1 MCLRG
6 LPATAGLTID
16 PSNFSFNL
24 FFSFILGE
32 TTLKVARL
40 LLEHGADNFARC
52 DKFFLP
58 LHFASYVGNAE
69 LVLLLLKYVK
79 TKSDVRTISE
89 EITPMHVAARAGHL
103 NVVKALLD
111 AEIDP
116 NTPDINGFTPLH
128 LASDMGHSRVV
139 QHLLQAGASPKSRTK
154 GLDLPIHL
162 AAARGHTESI
172 KMLVEADPSLASAP
186 DKEKNTVLHY
196 CCRTQNLDAVK
207 VVLPIVGP
215 SGLTAANMSRD
226 TPLHWAC
233 YHGAAEVLIHVLS
246 SKGSTGFSQIA
257 MLENVFGETLLH
269 AAATFGRSPLLL
281 TTLLGR
287 PGADVNVQG
296 HDGHTPLHSA
306 CYHGHAAAALQLI
319 EAGADLRIRTYD
331 ERETCAMWCHQQGYD
346 DLLRVIQHMAL
357 QYAQRDVRIIP
368 IETAASP
375 SSNRNSSSHAKTT
388 TGIRTPS
395 GDIRGGSGSC
405 ESASDVEIDG
415 VGNPIPKSNS
425 GELDEKE
432 WHQLV
437 TEVTGLPM
445 PSPLGRIRSITAR
458 KSEVSQLKNVL
469 PKHLQVDLKDVTF
482 VGVVASGS
490 FGQVY
495 RASYKGQVVAAKRY
509 KSENFRVKSDVDMYC
524 RECQMLSL
532 LDHPNVLR
540 FIGASVDE
548 PSKFAILTE
557 FVEGGSL
564 YGILHVQHRTLDLPT
579 NLNLAHGISKGMSYL
594 HSLDPPI
601 MHRDLN
607 SHNILFGGV
616 STAVIADFGEGRFF
630 KRYRGHSPCDMT
642 IQPGNLRWMAP
653 EVSLRSSGYTLKA
666 DVFSYGLV
674 VWELMSRRVPF
685 EDMKPAEAAFSM
697 ANANLRPAIPQS
709 CPDHLVKLISKCW
722 QAQASKRPAFRDV
735 ARWLENSYAS
745 TVQPSPFTAGAGAGA
760 GTGYT
765 GSGLVLASAE
775 PYHHQPA
782 KTSQLASTPAAII
795 SRSDS
800 IERINAEMM
809 APQDLSS
816 GSMPLMMVGNYPE
829 PDAHVLAGYVIDV
842 NVSRP
847 AQQKPSP

>member
-306 CYHGHAAAALQLI
+306 CYHGHAA
-319 EAGADLRIRTYD
+319 G
-331 ERETCAMWCHQQGYD
+331 
-346 DLLRVIQHMAL
+346 
-357 QYAQRDVRIIP
+357 
-368 IETAASP
+368 
-375 SSNRNSSSHAKTT
+375 
-388 TGIRTPS
+388 
-395 GDIRGGSGSC
+395 
-405 ESASDVEIDG
+405 
-415 VGNPIPKSNS
+415 
-425 GELDEKE
+425 
-432 WHQLV
+432 
-437 TEVTGLPM
+437 
-445 PSPLGRIRSITAR
+445 
-458 KSEVSQLKNVL
+458 
-469 PKHLQVDLKDVTF
+469 
-482 VGVVASGS
+482 
-490 FGQVY
+490 
-495 RASYKGQVVAAKRY
+495 Y
-509 KSENFRVKSDVDMYC
+509 KSD
-524 RECQMLSL
+524 
-532 LDHPNVLR
+532 
-540 FIGASVDE
+540 
-548 PSKFAILTE
+548 
-557 FVEGGSL
+557 
-564 YGILHVQHRTLDLPT
+564 
-579 NLNLAHGISKGMSYL
+579 
-594 HSLDPPI
+594 
-601 MHRDLN
+601 
-607 SHNILFGGV
+607 
-616 STAVIADFGEGRFF
+616 
-630 KRYRGHSPCDMT
+630 
-642 IQPGNLRWMAP
+642 
-653 EVSLRSSGYTLKA
+653 
-666 DVFSYGLV
+666 
-674 VWELMSRRVPF
+674 
-685 EDMKPAEAAFSM
+685 
-697 ANANLRPAIPQS
+697 
-709 CPDHLVKLISKCW
+709 
-722 QAQASKRPAFRDV
+722 
-735 ARWLENSYAS
+735 
-745 TVQPSPFTAGAGAGA
+745 
-760 GTGYT
+760 
-765 GSGLVLASAE
+765 
-775 PYHHQPA
+775 
-782 KTSQLASTPAAII
+782 
-795 SRSDS
+795 
-800 IERINAEMM
+800 
-809 APQDLSS
+809 
-816 GSMPLMMVGNYPE
+816 
-829 PDAHVLAGYVIDV
+829 
-842 NVSRP
+842 
-847 AQQKPSP
+847 